1 MDYKEFTEK
10 IHKNEEGKTILND
23 DCVEQIIRNFFS
35 GKDGLECAQY
45 FMLEGFCGKDVSEF
59 DMSGLSN
66 EYFKMITF
74 DGETK
79 FSPEQIDKFHP
90 NEIIEQGKNFSNIKD
105 KDSLHDSKING
116 EGTTIAL
123 LDASFNSSIE
133 EYGDRVIQHLVFEKV
148 NGEVILR
155 EYNKEDG
162 NGYHGETTASLAAG
176 KECGVAPK
184 ANLRL
189 FGINMKSWHEGP
201 EQGKQAWKESKA
213 ALFKYLQKENIV
225 PDIISISADSETLP
239 EAREALNWLND
250 NNCFVL
256 DSNEFWK
263 YFSLGRTNEEG
274 KIGLDEFV
282 KIIYGDDFQYDEKS
296 PMGKK
301 IKDTREKGK
310 NATVMPFAGRTSMH
324 TGKSGK
330 PVEKYNGS
338 LCGASFAIAQAA
350 GLFLLARQKNKDISF
365 EKFIEVIK
373 DTREKNP
380 EGVLFAHAKE
390 IIDNVP
396 GIKKSLP
403 IASNIEDSI
412 INSASAELG
421 QDVASA
427 SSTLKNNVKE
437 LQNEGKVVENSEGH
451 GNHDCK

>member
-1 MDYKEFTEK
+1 MNFKEMVAK
-10 IHKNEEGKTILND
+10 LPRNEEGKTILND

-35 GKDGLECAQY
+35 GKDGRVCAQY
-45 FMLEGFCGKDVSEF
+45 FMLEGFCGEDVSEF

-116 EGTTIAL
+116 KGTTIAL

-189 FGINMKSWHEGP
+189 FGINMKSWPEGP

-239 EAREALNWLND
+239 EASEALNWLND

-296 PMGKK
+296 PIGEK
-301 IKDTREKGK
+301 IKSTIQKRKD
-310 NATVMPFAGRTSMH
+310 ATIMPFAGRTSIH
-324 TGKSGK
+324 TGKNGK
-330 PVEKYNGS
+330 PVKKYNGS
-338 LCGASFAIAQAA
+338 LFGASFAIAQVA
-350 GLFLLARQKNKDISF
+350 GLFLLTRQKKKDISF
-365 EKFIEVIK
+365 KEFIKVIK
-373 DTREKNP
+373 DTREKNS
-380 EGVLFAHAKE
+380 EGVMTTTARKIVE
-390 IIDNVP
+390 EV
-396 GIKKSLP
+396 
-403 IASNIEDSI
+403 
-412 INSASAELG
+412 
-421 QDVASA
+421 
-427 SSTLKNNVKE
+427 KNNNKSKE
-437 LQNEGKVVENSEGH
+437 ENRNKGISVQKLGKETLPEQSDTKAKNEVEQEMTQEIRELESEQEITEK
-451 GNHDCK
+451 GN